1 MMSLIKFLTCLLIFF
16 ITVTSYSLFFGIDS
30 KTSFSDLQQ
39 ENKVLSDANNDLSIE
54 NNFLESAI
62 QSKQQNDLYAEK
74 FAREE
79 LNLILKGE
87 EFLSFQ
93 EIKTDAQP
101 E

>member
-1 MMSLIKFLTCLLIFF
+1 MSLIKFLTWLLIFF
-16 ITVTSYSLFFGIDS
+16 IAVTSYGLFFGIDS
-30 KTSFSDLQQ
+30 KISLSDLQQ
-39 ENKVLSDANNDLSIE
+39 ENKLLSDANNALLIE
-54 NNFLESAI
+54 NNFLESSI

-87 EFLSFQ
+87 EFISFQ
-93 EIKTDAQP
+93 EIKTDDQP

>member
-1 MMSLIKFLTCLLIFF
+1 
-16 ITVTSYSLFFGIDS
+16 VTSFNLFFGIDS

-79 LNLILKGE
+79 LNLILEGE
-87 EFLSFQ
+87 EFISFQ
-93 EIKTDAQP
+93 KTKTDAQP
-101 E
+101 Q

>member
-1 MMSLIKFLTCLLIFF
+1 MSLIKFLTWLLIF
-16 ITVTSYSLFFGIDS
+16 IIVVTSYGLFFGIDS
-30 KTSFSDLQQ
+30 KISLSDLQQ
-39 ENKVLSDANNDLSIE
+39 ENKLLSDANNALLIE

-87 EFLSFQ
+87 EFISFQ
-93 EIKTDAQP
+93 EIKTDDQP

>member
-1 MMSLIKFLTCLLIFF
+1 MSLIKSLTWLLIF
-16 ITVTSYSLFFGIDS
+16 IIVVTSYGLFLGIDS
-30 KTSFSDLQQ
+30 KTSLSDLQK
-39 ENKVLSDANNDLSIE
+39 ENKLLSDANNALLIE

-87 EFLSFQ
+87 EFISFQ
-93 EIKTDAQP
+93 EIKTDDQP

>member
-1 MMSLIKFLTCLLIFF
+1 MSLIKFLTWLLIFF
-16 ITVTSYSLFFGIDS
+16 IAVTSYGLFFGIDS
-30 KTSFSDLQQ
+30 KISLSDLQQ
-39 ENKVLSDANNDLSIE
+39 ENKLLSDASNALLIE

-87 EFLSFQ
+87 EFISFQ

>member
-1 MMSLIKFLTCLLIFF
+1 MSLIKFLTWLLIFF
-16 ITVTSYSLFFGIDS
+16 IAVTSHGLFFGIDS
-30 KTSFSDLQQ
+30 KTSLSDLQQ
-39 ENKVLSDANNDLSIE
+39 ENKLLSDANNALLIE

-87 EFLSFQ
+87 EFISFQ

>member
-1 MMSLIKFLTCLLIFF
+1 MSLIKFLTWLLIFF
-16 ITVTSYSLFFGIDS
+16 IAVTSHGLFFGIDS
-30 KTSFSDLQQ
+30 KTSLSDLQQ
-39 ENKVLSDANNDLSIE
+39 ENKLLSEANNALLIE

-87 EFLSFQ
+87 EFISFQ
-93 EIKTDAQP
+93 EIKTDDQP

>member
-1 MMSLIKFLTCLLIFF
+1 MSLIKFLTWLLIF
-16 ITVTSYSLFFGIDS
+16 IIVVTSYGLFFGIDS
-30 KTSFSDLQQ
+30 KTSLSDLQQ
-39 ENKVLSDANNDLSIE
+39 ENKLLSDANNALLIE

-87 EFLSFQ
+87 EFISFQ
-93 EIKTDAQP
+93 EIKTDDQP

>member
-1 MMSLIKFLTCLLIFF
+1 M
-16 ITVTSYSLFFGIDS
+16 
-30 KTSFSDLQQ
+30 
-39 ENKVLSDANNDLSIE
+39 NKPMKDKCKIMKINMLIE

-87 EFLSFQ
+87 EFISFQ
-93 EIKTDAQP
+93 EIKTDDQP

>member
-1 MMSLIKFLTCLLIFF
+1 MSLIKFLTWLLIFF
-16 ITVTSYSLFFGIDS
+16 ITMTSYSLFFGIDS
-30 KTSFSDLQQ
+30 KTSLADLQQ

-87 EFLSFQ
+87 EFISFQ
-93 EIKTDAQP
+93 KIKTDDQP

>member
-1 MMSLIKFLTCLLIFF
+1 MSLIKFLTWLLIF
-16 ITVTSYSLFFGIDS
+16 IIVVTSYGLFLGIDS
-30 KTSFSDLQQ
+30 KTSLSDLQQ
-39 ENKVLSDANNDLSIE
+39 ENKLLSDANNALLIE

-87 EFLSFQ
+87 EFISFQ
-93 EIKTDAQP
+93 EIKTDDQP

>member
-1 MMSLIKFLTCLLIFF
+1 MSLIKFLTWLLIF
-16 ITVTSYSLFFGIDS
+16 IIVVTSYGLFLGIDS
-30 KTSFSDLQQ
+30 KTSLSDLQK
-39 ENKVLSDANNDLSIE
+39 ENKLLSDANNALLIE

-87 EFLSFQ
+87 EFISFQ
-93 EIKTDAQP
+93 EIKTDDQP

>member
-1 MMSLIKFLTCLLIFF
+1 MSLIKFLTWLLIFF
-16 ITVTSYSLFFGIDS
+16 IAVTSYGLFFGIDS
-30 KTSFSDLQQ
+30 KISLSDLQQ
-39 ENKVLSDANNDLSIE
+39 ENKLLSDANNALLIE

-87 EFLSFQ
+87 EFISFQ
-93 EIKTDAQP
+93 EIKTDDQP